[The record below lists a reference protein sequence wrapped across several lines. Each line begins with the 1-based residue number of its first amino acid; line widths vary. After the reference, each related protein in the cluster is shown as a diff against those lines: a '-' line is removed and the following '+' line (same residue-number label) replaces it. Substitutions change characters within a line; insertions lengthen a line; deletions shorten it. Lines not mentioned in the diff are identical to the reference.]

1 MIERINTLKH
11 DFKTEVQ
18 DFLGFWEKYVI
29 HSGDDVF
36 YGVVDTELVPHPDAS
51 KHLVL
56 GARLVWTFSSAY
68 RIFKKDLYKCLS
80 KRLYDFL
87 SPISSM
93 KNMGSFLGI
102 KCRRYS
108 IGYQ

>member
-68 RIFKKDLYKCLS
+68 RIFKKICISVYQN
-80 KRLYDFL
+80 DFMTFYL
-87 SPISSM
+87 P
-93 KNMGSFLGI
+93 FH
-102 KCRRYS
+102 R
-108 IGYQ
+108 